1 MRIWENPIL
10 FLEGKLEVCP
20 DCCPDCKLRECAD
33 PSICPQPEEKN
44 ILRSIVASGKAHIY

>member
-33 PSICPQPEEKN
+33 PSICPQPPKNN
-44 ILRSIVASGKAHIY
+44 ILKSIVASGKDQRY

>member
-10 FLEGKLEVCP
+10 FLEGKPEVCP
-20 DCCPDCKLRECAD
+20 DCCPDCKLRKCAD

-44 ILRSIVASGKAHIY
+44 MLKSIVASGKAHIY